1 MVVSLK
7 TRSRNA
13 INSIFS
19 SQIANFSI
27 KNAFSAVHFHPLAM
41 SVSIVENTL
50 GTHCVTDNVDA
61 QEMTDARDYS
71 GDDFM
76 MKYFDD
82 MEKSHLEE
90 LDAFDDS
97 HLEDRECTG
106 SEISKC
112 RQIFLELSSVRL
124 EKTRQFKLVFS
135 EMKKC
140 LQAYQAE

>member
-1 MVVSLK
+1 
-7 TRSRNA
+7 
-13 INSIFS
+13 
-19 SQIANFSI
+19 
-27 KNAFSAVHFHPLAM
+27 M

-50 GTHCVTDNVDA
+50 GTHRVTDNVDA
-61 QEMTDARDYS
+61 QETTDAPDYS

-76 MKYFDD
+76 MKYFDE

-97 HLEDRECTG
+97 HLEDRECIG

-124 EKTRQFKLVFS
+124 EKTKQFKLVFS

-140 LQAYQAE
+140 LKACQSELEEIKRNLD